1 MKEKGPERALFHRS
15 IRPAIFSR
23 NHFPICPKTL
33 CSQQSFQPRPQGERP
48 WPTPWTPAPSPPP
61 TSNAAPESNDAQ
73 VARLK
78 SEHEVQNKFQLDLLE
93 LQQDFA
99 ADQFWVTTLSAINK
113 SSDETRKEIGRKF

>member
-1 MKEKGPERALFHRS
+1 MADAVGP
-15 IRPAIFSR
+15 P
-23 NHFPICPKTL
+23 PP
-33 CSQQSFQPRPQGERP
+33 P
-48 WPTPWTPAPSPPP
+48 PPP

-93 LQQDFA
+93 LQQGFA

-113 SSDETRKEIGRKF
+113 SADETRKEIGRKF